1 MLGGQPAYLRLP
13 LDDAPPGLRQAS
25 SPFGLEASSD
35 GSLGRR
41 GGNAMLGHVKSVRQQ
56 VNQGRLGDS
65 SIPGLRS
72 LATPYDT
79 KSPVTRQAIAP
90 THTNPPLLLPCE
102 QRACLEIE
110 KQHDLC
116 RDLVDMLSAWPRASR
131 ESNLQPRAQLGDV

>member
-1 MLGGQPAYLRLP
+1 
-13 LDDAPPGLRQAS
+13 
-25 SPFGLEASSD
+25 
-35 GSLGRR
+35 
-41 GGNAMLGHVKSVRQQ
+41 MLGHVKSVRQQ

-72 LATPYDT
+72 LATPDDA
-79 KSPVTRQAIAP
+79 KSPVTRQAVAP

-116 RDLVDMLSAWPRASR
+116 RDLVDMLSAWAGASR
-131 ESNLQPRAQLGDV
+131 ESNLQPRTQLGDV